1 MRARYL
7 ENSKIPANLVEVD
20 LAGGARGQDHGGAGH
35 VALPRAASPVL
46 STTACISCSLM
57 NILVIFLKLDCLK
70 RQLVTLELNSRQSD
84 QC

>member
-7 ENSKIPANLVEVD
+7 QNSKIPANLVEVD

-46 STTACISCSLM
+46 STTACISMFS
-57 NILVIFLKLDCLK
+57 NKHFSNFSEI
-70 RQLVTLELNSRQSD
+70 
-84 QC
+84 